1 MPWRISW
8 LSIMLSLG
16 APFLAQAQTRDTAG
30 LFGTVTDKQGA
41 GVAGASIKLIS
52 INTGQVRT
60 VTAGTGGEY
69 QFNALPVGSY
79 SIAVEQPSFRR
90 YQQTGILLQANE
102 NAKVDVPLE
111 VGSVETVVNV
121 VGSASQVETR
131 SATLKDTVDSARVVE
146 LPLNGRNAADLA
158 LLVPGVVTSGSN
170 SGDDNSN
177 IHPRGQKEISINGSR
192 NNNVRYTM
200 DGGENMDN
208 LFNVNLPFPFP
219 DALEEFSVET
229 SNMGLEQGSSSAG
242 AVNVVTKSGT
252 NSVHGDA
259 FWFVRNT
266 ALNASNFFSRQQDQ
280 LKRNQTGFTLGGPVL
295 KNRLFAFGGFQQLWL
310 RSASGASRSQTLS
323 AAERSGNFSGNPITL
338 INPLTQQ
345 PFAGNIIPASQLSPA
360 ALRLLS
366 VSPLPGP
373 NGFTNYTFSV
383 PENGQ
388 QYIGRLDYVLNQK
401 HTFLFRAF
409 QNDQT
414 NPFHSSPDNIHASR
428 TGGYQDSISA
438 TVAHNYTVNAG
449 TIVHT
454 QLSGMHL
461 KSRAESDFNKSIRDF
476 GVKVYAPSN
485 DIDVA
490 LTNSGVTFSAPPRVS
505 FNRATQELLH
515 DWTMVKGSHTFSWGL
530 QLNWRQYNE
539 DTIYQSSGAYR
550 FDGHVTGFDRADF
563 MLGRFSNFLQNN
575 GELENR
581 RQFNKGFYFG
591 DIWRISSRLTASFG
605 LRYEP
610 YSFFSDTMDRNQT
623 FDLGNYQAGVRSKI
637 FLNAPPGLLYHGDA
651 DPSGGIIG
659 KTVTKPD
666 WNNWAPRVGLAWDP
680 LGDGKTS
687 VRAGYAIFYDA
698 PSLFSANNANNV
710 APFSYSVQFN
720 DGLFDNPYLGRESLN
735 IYPLSGFSANAPFPS
750 PLRTIVLD
758 GQYVTAQ
765 TQNWNLTVER
775 EILPNTRLRVA
786 YVGTRATHLKGEY
799 DQNAPVYNP
808 NLTLAQNRATIDA
821 RRPLRGFQTIDR
833 FFHGLD
839 SNYHSLQ
846 LSVNKRYSNGFT
858 ILASYTW
865 SKALDYQSI
874 NQAASDAALSN
885 PYNFFFGRGPTNQN
899 RTNRLVTSFLWD
911 LPGQKLSSR
920 AARALLGDWKVSG
933 ILTLQSGRPFSIA
946 ATGDPLA
953 GISGARADLLGNTYP
968 VLDPGR
974 SKGEEV
980 AAYFDK
986 TRFRNA
992 APDTW
997 GTLGR
1002 NILTGPGFSNLDASL
1017 VKGFHLPLGEKG
1029 LGQFRFEAFN
1039 VFNRT
1044 NFAPPNTGL
1053 TNPAFGQLTSTDGD
1067 PRILQLAVKVVF

>member
-1 MPWRISW
+1 MQYIALP
-8 LSIMLSLG
+8 
-16 APFLAQAQTRDTAG
+16 QTRDTAA
-30 LFGTVTDKQGA
+30 LFGTVIDNQGA
-41 GVAGASIKLIS
+41 GVAGASLTLTS
-52 INTGQVRT
+52 VNTGQVRSA
-60 VTAGTGGEY
+60 TAGANGEY
-69 QFNALPVGSY
+69 QFNALPVGGY
-79 SIAVEQPSFRR
+79 SLAVEQPAFRR
-90 YQQTGILLQANE
+90 YQRTGILLQANE
-102 NAKVDVPLE
+102 NIKVDVQLE
-111 VGSVETVVNV
+111 IGDVQTVVNV
-121 VGSASQVETR
+121 VGSATQVETR
-131 SATLKDTVDSARVVE
+131 AATLKDTVDRARMVE

-229 SNMGLEQGSSSAG
+229 SNMGLEQGNSSAG
-242 AVNVVTKSGT
+242 AINVVTKSGT

-266 ALNASNFFSRQQDQ
+266 ALNASNFFSRRQDQ
-280 LKRNQTGFTLGGPVL
+280 LKRNQTGFTLGGPIL
-295 KNRLFAFGGFQQLWL
+295 KNRLFAFGGFQQLWI
-310 RSASGASRSQTLS
+310 RSASGASRSETLS
-323 AAERSGNFSGNPITL
+323 AAERSGNFSATPI
-338 INPLTQQ
+338 PLLDPQGQ
-345 PFAGNIIPASQLSPA
+345 PYPGNIIPGNQLSPA
-360 ALRLLS
+360 ALKLLS

-373 NGFTNYTFSV
+373 DGFTNYTFSL
-383 PENGQ
+383 PEDGR
-388 QYIGRLDYVLNQK
+388 QYIGRLDYLPTQK
-401 HTFLFRAF
+401 QAILFRAF
-409 QNDQT
+409 ENDQV
-414 NPFHSSPDNIHASR
+414 NPFHSPPDNIHASR

-438 TVAHNYTVNAG
+438 TVGHNYTLNAG
-449 TIVHT
+449 TVIHT

-461 KSRAESDFNKSIRDF
+461 KSRAQSDFSQSIRDF
-476 GVKVYAPSN
+476 GVNVYAPSN
-485 DIDVA
+485 DIDVQ

-505 FNRATQELLH
+505 FNRATEEFLH
-515 DWTMVKGSHTFSWGL
+515 DWSMVKGAHTLSWGI

-563 MLGRFSNFLQNN
+563 MLGQFSNFLQNN

-581 RQFNKGFYFG
+581 RQFTKGFFVG

-610 YSFFSDTMDRNQT
+610 YAFFSDTKDRNQT
-623 FDLGNYQAGVRSKI
+623 FDIGNYYAGVRSKI
-637 FLNAPPGLLYHGDA
+637 FLNAPPGLLYRGDA
-651 DPSGGIIG
+651 DPSGGTIG
-659 KTVTKPD
+659 KAVTKPD
-666 WNNWAPRVGLAWDP
+666 LNNWAPRVGLAWDP
-680 LGDGKTS
+680 FGNGKTS
-687 VRAGYAIFYDA
+687 IRAGYAIFYDA

-735 IYPLSGFSANAPFPS
+735 RYPLAGFSADSPFAS

-765 TQNWNLTVER
+765 TQNWSLTVER
-775 EILPNTRLRVA
+775 QVAPDTRLRVA

-799 DQNAPVYNP
+799 DQNAPIYNP

-821 RRPLRGFQTIDR
+821 RRPLAGFQTIDR
-833 FFHGLD
+833 FFHGLNSD
-839 SNYHSLQ
+839 YHSLQ
-846 LSVNKRYSNGFT
+846 ISVDKRYSAGFT

-899 RTNRLVTSFLWD
+899 RPHRFVTSFLWD
-911 LPGQKLSSR
+911 LPGRNLHSPVARAVLADWKLS
-920 AARALLGDWKVSG
+920 G
-933 ILTLQSGRPFSIA
+933 IITLQSGRPFGIA

-953 GISGARADLLGNTYP
+953 GISGARADIIGSGYP
-968 VLDPGR
+968 VLDTGR
-974 SKGEEV
+974 SKGAKV
-980 AAYFDK
+980 AEYFDT
-986 TRFRNA
+986 TRFRTP
-992 APDTW
+992 APNTW
-997 GTLGR
+997 GTLAR
-1002 NILTGPGFSNLDASL
+1002 NSLQGPGFSDTDASL
-1017 VKGFHLPLGEKG
+1017 VKSFHLPLGESG

-1044 NFAPPNTGL
+1044 NFSLPNTGL
-1053 TNPAFGQLTSTDGD
+1053 TNPTFGRLTSTDGD
-1067 PRILQLAVKVVF
+1067 ARILQLAVKVIF

>member
-1 MPWRISW
+1 MPCRITW
-8 LSIMLSLG
+8 LWVTLSLG
-16 APFLAQAQTRDTAG
+16 VPFLAQAQTRDTAA
-30 LFGTVTDKQGA
+30 LFGTVTDNQGA
-41 GVAGASIKLIS
+41 GVPGASIKLTS
-52 INTGQVRT
+52 VNTGQVRIA
-60 VTAGTGGEY
+60 TAGASGEY
-69 QFNALPVGSY
+69 QFNALSVGGY
-79 SIAVEQPSFRR
+79 SILVEQPSFRR
-90 YQQTGILLQANE
+90 YQRSGILLQANE
-102 NAKVDVPLE
+102 NVKVDVPMEL
-111 VGSVETVVNV
+111 GSVETVVNV

-259 FWFVRNT
+259 FWFLRNT

-280 LKRNQTGFTLGGPVL
+280 LKRNQTGFTLGGPIL
-295 KNRLFAFGGFQQLWL
+295 KNHLFAFGGFQQLWI

-323 AAERSGNFSGNPITL
+323 AAERSGNFSADPITI
-338 INPLTQQ
+338 INPATQR
-345 PFAGNIIPASQLSPA
+345 PYAGNIIPASQLSPA

-366 VSPLPGP
+366 VSPLPGS

-388 QYIGRLDYVLNQK
+388 QYIGRLDYVLSQK

-438 TVAHNYTVNAG
+438 TAAWNYTVNAG

-476 GVKVYAPSN
+476 GVNVYAPSN

-505 FNRATQELLH
+505 FNRATQEFLH
-515 DWTMVKGSHTFSWGL
+515 DWTMVKGPHTFSWGL

-539 DTIYQSSGAYR
+539 DTIFQSSGAYR

-581 RQFNKGFYFG
+581 RQFNKGFYVG
-591 DIWRISSRLTASFG
+591 DIWRVSPRLTASFG

-610 YSFFSDTMDRNQT
+610 YSFFSDTLDRNQT
-623 FDLGNYQAGVRSKI
+623 FDLGNYKAGVRSKI
-637 FLNAPPGLLYHGDA
+637 FVNAPPGLLYHGDA
-651 DPSGGIIG
+651 DPSGGTIG

-666 WNNWAPRVGLAWDP
+666 WNNWAPRLGLAWDP
-680 LGDGKTS
+680 FGDGKTS

-735 IYPLSGFSANAPFPS
+735 IYPLSGFSATAPFPS

-799 DQNAPVYNP
+799 DQNAPIYNP
-808 NLTLAQNRATIDA
+808 NLSLAQNRATIDA
-821 RRPLRGFQTIDR
+821 RRPLQGFQTIDR
-833 FFHGLD
+833 FFHGLN

-846 LSVNKRYSNGFT
+846 LSMNKRYSNGFT

-885 PYNFFFGRGPTNQN
+885 PFDFFFGRGPTNQN
-899 RTNRLVTSFLWD
+899 RTNRFVTSFLWD
-911 LPGQKLSSR
+911 LPGQKFSSHV
-920 AARALLGDWKVSG
+920 ARALLGDWKLSG
-933 ILTLQSGRPFSIA
+933 IVTLQSGRPFSIA

-968 VLDPGR
+968 VLDTGR
-974 SKGEEV
+974 SKGAQV
-980 AAYFDK
+980 AEYFDI

-992 APDTW
+992 APNTW

-1002 NILTGPGFSNLDASL
+1002 NILTGPGFSNVDASL

-1039 VFNRT
+1039 VLNRT
-1044 NFAPPNTGL
+1044 NFSLPNTGL

-1067 PRILQLAVKVVF
+1067 PRILQLAIKVIF